1 MKPLRPA
8 FAASL
13 RRAGA
18 KPTAS
23 KPSASARARISWRG
37 EVIGS
42 PAPAIGRHILRGNPE
57 ALGRRARL
65 EEHVDGHAPA
75 RIPIA
80 ADTEPARPQARNQ
93 GLGNVDGAGFVK
105 GTVIAEG

>member
-1 MKPLRPA
+1 MKPLRPT
-8 FAASL
+8 FAESL
-13 RRAGA
+13 IAAGA

-37 EVIGS
+37 EVTGS
-42 PAPAIGRHILRGNPE
+42 PAPAIGRHVRRGNPQT
-57 ALGRRARL
+57 LGRLARL

-80 ADTEPARPQARNQ
+80 ADAKPA
-93 GLGNVDGAGFVK
+93 GLKPLDQRLGDVEGAGFVK
-105 GTVIAEG
+105 GAVIAE